1 MIKHIVFIKLKGVA
15 SEDQKLEGLNNL
27 KTALDNLPSQISE
40 IKKFETGIN
49 NSDSDSASDFAL
61 IGEFESKEDLEKYK
75 SHPEHQKV
83 LDLISSLKG
92 RTSVVDFEIS

>member
-1 MIKHIVFIKLKGVA
+1 MIKHIVFIKLKGV
-15 SEDQKLEGLNNL
+15 SDDEKNDGLNKL

-49 NSDSDSASDFAL
+49 ISDASTASDFVL
-61 IGEFESKEDLEKYK
+61 IGEFESKETLEAYK

-83 LDLISSLKG
+83 LELISSLKG
-92 RTSVVDFEIS
+92 RTAVVDFEF